1 MAGLLSCPRMTQLFR
16 LSTRVSLLAL
26 ILLALGAVACGSKK
40 DAIPT
45 GVGEPDK
52 FLFDK
57 GTTALTGH
65 KWLTAREYFRRI
77 IDSYPQSDYRP
88 DAKIGVADSYLGEGT
103 TESVI
108 LAVNEYREF
117 LTFYP
122 TNPRADYAQYKLGMT
137 HFKQMRKPQRDQT
150 ETREAVRELEAFMD
164 RYPNSK
170 LKPEAD
176 QKLREAKDRL
186 STSEYQVGVFYFKQR
201 WYPGAIDRLR
211 SLLKTDPGFTLRDG
225 AYYYLGEALLKVKLD
240 AEALPY
246 FDKLIAEFQKSEFL
260 EPAQQRQAQL
270 RATMDKAGSPAV
282 PPSAGTPVPAADQ
295 KPARVPAPTG
305 TTVKPTPPPTPT
317 PTPQR

>member
-1 MAGLLSCPRMTQLFR
+1 MTQLLR
-16 LSTRVSLLAL
+16 LSTRVCLLGL
-26 ILLALGAVACGSKK
+26 VLLALGAAACGSKK
-40 DAIPT
+40 DVIPA
-45 GVGEPDK
+45 GVGEADK

-57 GTTALTGH
+57 GTTALTAH

-77 IDSYPQSDYRP
+77 IDSYPQSEYRP
-88 DAKIGVADSYLGEGT
+88 DAKIGVADSYLGEST

-211 SLLKTDPGFTLRDG
+211 SMLKTDPGFTNRDG
-225 AYYYLGEALLKVKLD
+225 AYYYLGEALLKVKLN

-246 FDKLIAEFQKSEFL
+246 FDKLIAEFQQSEFL
-260 EPAQQRQAQL
+260 EAAQQRQAEL
-270 RATMDKAGSPAV
+270 RATMDKAGTPPV
-282 PPSAGTPVPAADQ
+282 PPPAGTNPAPAADQ
-295 KPARVPAPTG
+295 KPAPPPAPTG
-305 TTVKPTPPPTPT
+305 TTVKPTPTPT